1 MKKLSIA
8 LLTVFL
14 LGLLIVGSTQVFGA
28 TSPGSASPTL
38 VLSQSVV
45 PLDAKSQIVIM
56 GSGYEPGQE
65 VTLLAHLS
73 GGRAPWATVS
83 DIGVYLDP
91 SPVVANEFGVWAT
104 AWTISRFSRLAGTG
118 VYLLEVVDEEYN
130 ILASAPFGFVNM
142 KEPQEEWPAWGQVLL
157 GQ

>member
-1 MKKLSIA
+1 MKKLSVV

-28 TSPGSASPTL
+28 TSSGSASHTL

-73 GGRAPWATVS
+73 GGRAPWATAS
-83 DIGVYLDP
+83 DLGVYLNP
-91 SPVVANEFGVWAT
+91 TPVIANEFGVWAT
-104 AWTISRFSRLAGTG
+104 VWTVDRFSRLAVTG
-118 VYLLEVVDEEYN
+118 MYLLEVADDEYN
-130 ILASAPFGFVNM
+130 TLASVPFGFVNM